1 LNFEIDR
8 NVPRKPHLV
17 GGVKGHN
24 MNEISFARILLAT
37 ACPGSPALW
46 AGELQIWDLFCISR
60 LGFRISARWNRAQ
73 GGESM
78 QVILLENVP
87 SLGKAGDLVKVSDG
101 YGRNYLIP
109 KKKAL
114 LATEKSLKVIEH
126 QKRQVQQRLEKGK
139 KDAEKLGQQIEKLS
153 CTFAKT
159 VGESGKLFG
168 SVTSMDIENYLKENG
183 IEVDRKKISLEEP
196 IKNLGMFTVPIKL
209 SAEVTA
215 QLKVWVVQE

>member
-1 LNFEIDR
+1 
-8 NVPRKPHLV
+8 
-17 GGVKGHN
+17 
-24 MNEISFARILLAT
+24 
-37 ACPGSPALW
+37 
-46 AGELQIWDLFCISR
+46 
-60 LGFRISARWNRAQ
+60 
-73 GGESM
+73 M
-78 QVILLENVP
+78 QVILLENIP

-109 KKKAL
+109 QKKAL

-126 QKRQVQQRLEKGK
+126 QKRQVQQSMEKAK
-139 KDAEKLGQQIEKLS
+139 RDAEKLGQRIEKLS

-183 IEVDRKKISLEEP
+183 IELDRKKISLEEP

-209 SAEVTA
+209 HSEVTTH
-215 QLKVWVVQE
+215 LKVWVVQE